1 MRAKVA
7 LVALL
12 CWFTAITV
20 GFTDRRDRAHQPEK
34 VMDVVGV
41 EPGMVIGEVG
51 AGRGYF
57 TFWLSRR
64 VGEVGKVYANDIVAN
79 VLSSVRDRCEREGI
93 TNIETVLGEVDDPR
107 LPEGALDMVFI
118 VNAFHD
124 FTRPLALLDNLISS
138 LKPGAAVVIIDRDP
152 EKYRDAGNH
161 FKSKEEVLETIAQSD
176 FALDRVETFL
186 SQHNIYIIRPKN

>member
-7 LVALL
+7 LVALFG
-12 CWFTAITV
+12 WATITTC
-20 GFTDRRDRAHQPEK
+20 GFADRRDREHQPEK

-64 VGEVGKVYANDIVAN
+64 VGEEGKVYANDIVPS
-79 VLSSVRDRCEREGI
+79 VLRFVRERCEKDGI
-93 TNIETVLGEVDDPR
+93 TNIETVLGEVDDPL

-124 FTRPLALLDNLISS
+124 LTRPVTLLNSLISS
-138 LKPGAAVVIIDRDP
+138 LKPGATVVIIDRVP
-152 EKYRDAGNH
+152 EKYQSARDH
-161 FKSKEEVLETIAQSD
+161 FLSEQEVLETIAQSD

-186 SQHNIYIIRPKN
+186 SEHNIYVVRPKN

>member
-7 LVALL
+7 VVALFS
-12 CWFTAITV
+12 WATIITC
-20 GFTDRRDRAHQPEK
+20 GFADRRDQAHQPEK

-57 TFWLSRR
+57 TFWLSSR
-64 VGEVGKVYANDIVAN
+64 VGEAGKVYANDIVPG
-79 VLSSVRDRCEREGI
+79 VLRSVRERCERDGI
-93 TNIETVLGEVDDPR
+93 TNIETVLGEVDDPL

-124 FTRPLALLDNLISS
+124 LTHPVVLLNSLISS
-138 LKPGAAVVIIDRDP
+138 LKPGATVVIIDRDP
-152 EKYRDAGNH
+152 EKYRSARDH
-161 FKSKEEVLETIAQSD
+161 FLSKEEVLETIAQSD

-186 SQHNIYIIRPKN
+186 SEHNIYVVRPKN